1 MHLLKE
7 LKKYKLKF
15 KSKSWIRLGLRRSIS
30 VKNNF
35 FTNFINKKDPV
46 LKEECHTNYKKKKK
60 KKKFTLHL
68 YEGKVFETIFQMKVL

>member
-35 FTNFINKKDPV
+35 FTNFINKKDDE
-46 LKEECHTNYKKKKK
+46 KKGEGHNKKKKK
-60 KKKFTLHL
+60 KKKKEI
-68 YEGKVFETIFQMKVL
+68 YSPPI

>member
-60 KKKFTLHL
+60 KRNLLSTYMKKRFLRPSF
-68 YEGKVFETIFQMKVL
+68 K